1 MKKNILIITLIFT
14 VILGIAIVIFVSNE
28 NTKENT
34 SNNVTIPQEQKSLI
48 NSDLPNVAIKSSNNE
63 EKKLSDFR
71 NGKPTFIIYWASW
84 CSDCRKQLP
93 DVEKLYKEYKDKV
106 NFVFVN
112 VVDGERENVKQA
124 KAYIK
129 ESNFTFDYYKSTD
142 NAIDV
147 MKVKKIPTKFIA
159 DKNGKIKEVQVEKYV
174 AYEKLKTTLDK
185 LL

>member
-48 NSDLPNVAIKSSNNE
+48 NSALPNVAIKSSNNE

-129 ESNFTFDYYKSTD
+129 ERKSTD